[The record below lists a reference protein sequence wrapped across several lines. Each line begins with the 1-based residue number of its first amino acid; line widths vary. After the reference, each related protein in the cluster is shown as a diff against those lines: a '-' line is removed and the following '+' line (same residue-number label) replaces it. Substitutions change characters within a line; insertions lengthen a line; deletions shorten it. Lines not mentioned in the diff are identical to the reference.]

1 MCLIREM
8 SRGNLIFARS
18 STRASKHSRPRVG
31 DLACNIAPAAS
42 ATRAEPGFDRTVGT
56 DRDRG
61 IRDEKTLDGN
71 ARPAD
76 GSSCRIAGECLDH
89 LRGVHPSANFVFF
102 IYDSPQFITTD
113 TLVPGSSLA
122 FNNSVHPATSVD
134 FIISSPLDP
143 GYADV
148 QITIDPSPGVPT
160 IQDKFVLAADLA
172 QYGTYQFAA
181 GSFGY
186 PNSFLLVAA
195 PEPSS
200 IVLLSVALLG
210 FVGLGWRSCRQPW

>member
-1 MCLIREM
+1 MIRLWTTTLGLLMAAAVASQANASIMYEVF
-8 SRGNLIFARS
+8 NL
-18 STRASKHSRPRVG
+18 
-31 DLACNIAPAAS
+31 
-42 ATRAEPGFDRTVGT
+42 
-56 DRDRG
+56 
-61 IRDEKTLDGN
+61 
-71 ARPAD
+71 
-76 GSSCRIAGECLDH
+76 
-89 LRGVHPSANFVFF
+89 SANFIFF
-102 IYDSPQFITTD
+102 TYDSPQFITTD
-113 TLVPGSSLA
+113 TVVPGSSLA

-160 IQDKFVLAADLA
+160 VQDKFVLAADLA
-172 QYGTYQFAA
+172 QFGTYQFAT

-186 PNSFLLVAA
+186 PNSFLLVAT

-210 FVGLGWRSCRQPW
+210 FVGLRRRSFRQPR